1 MCENIFIMRHFKD
14 EDNLFE
20 ANDNPILNSELLK
33 VGILAEIITSEAF
46 KSNINHAYFFT
57 SNKKRAII
65 TAREIAKKIEN
76 VLPATIEIDPRIREI
91 DQGNYI
97 LPPTYNPGDFYSPLA
112 KAWGVYF
119 AETFENKNITYRFGD
134 PLGGHIDN
142 DETWQEA
149 LKREAREEAGVTI
162 INILVIGYI
171 FIEHIARK
179 TDLRYPSK
187 AIIPITFSKILDYSS
202 KWERKETK
210 KRKLF
215 SVENAQRVLKK
226 RKDNNQMLEIFNHI
240 IVNYLK

>member
-1 MCENIFIMRHFKD
+1 MNKILNNFDPFISDGHKNGLKKD
-14 EDNLFE
+14 QFSTYILT
-20 ANDNPILNSELLK
+20 NDN
-33 VGILAEIITSEAF
+33 VA
-46 KSNINHAYFFT
+46 
-57 SNKKRAII
+57 
-65 TAREIAKKIEN
+65 
-76 VLPATIEIDPRIREI
+76 
-91 DQGNYI
+91 
-97 LPPTYNPGDFYSPLA
+97 
-112 KAWGVYF
+112 
-119 AETFENKNITYRFGD
+119 AETLFYPSENLPFNLPISTPFTFPFLDRNICLTYDKMGWWN